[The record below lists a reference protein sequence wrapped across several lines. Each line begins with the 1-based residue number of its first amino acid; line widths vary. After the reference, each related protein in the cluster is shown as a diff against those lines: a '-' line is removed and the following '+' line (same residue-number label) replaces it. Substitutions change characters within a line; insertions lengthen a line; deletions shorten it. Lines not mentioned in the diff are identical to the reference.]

1 MPPIVTRR
9 AMCSLLAGSISAL
22 LANSHTRAQA
32 TTVSPVSTDS
42 TDQAAWDTLR
52 SGGHVMLIR
61 HTRAPGTFDPPSFT
75 LGDCST
81 QRNLSEEGRAQALR
95 LGELVR
101 AMGVAVDQVQ
111 SSQWCRCV
119 DTAKLAFGTNLV
131 KTYAPLNSP
140 TQLTAAQRQ
149 ANTQTLRKDIQ
160 AFSAK
165 KSKAPANRVFV
176 THMFNIQDITGE
188 SVMEG
193 EILVVKGDASGVRMV
208 GRIAPATATAALTWG
223 RELPLIN

>member
-1 MPPIVTRR
+1 MQPIITRR
-9 AMCSLLAGSISAL
+9 AIFGLLAVSIGAL
-22 LANSHTRAQA
+22 LAYSHTSAQA
-32 TTVSPVSTDS
+32 TTVSP
-42 TDQAAWDTLR
+42 DQAAWDALR

-61 HTRAPGTFDPPSFT
+61 HARAPGTFDPPGFT

-101 AMGVAVDQVQ
+101 AMGIAVDQVQ

-140 TQLTAAQRQ
+140 TQLSAAQRQ
-149 ANTQTLRKDIQ
+149 AHTQTLRKDVQ
-160 AFSAK
+160 AFSIK

-193 EILVVKGDASGVRMV
+193 EILVVRGDASGVRVV
-208 GRIAPATATAALTWG
+208 GRIAQ
-223 RELPLIN
+223 